1 MNFKTGDKVV
11 VISGKDKGKEGKITT
26 ILRKENKVVVEGVNI
41 VKKHLKPNNSDQTG
55 GIVDREAKLDASNVM
70 LIDKKTNKP
79 TRVYKEVDKKSNKKV
94 RVSKSHEK
102 LD

>member
-11 VISGKDKGKEGKITT
+11 VISGSSKGKTGKITQ
-26 ILRKENKVVVEGVNI
+26 ILRDENRVVVEGVNI
-41 VKKHLKPNNSDQTG
+41 RKKHLKPNGQKEGS
-55 GIVDREAKLDASNVM
+55 IVDREAPIHASNVM

-79 TRVYKEVDKKSNKKV
+79 TRVYKDVDKKSNKKV